1 VNASEDFLATAHGGP
16 VTHLLSAEGP
26 RVTDKQSLRA
36 ELRQRRLAHD
46 ASISPGLR
54 ALLFHRPPAALLEI
68 IPQDSAIGVYHPIP
82 GEAPPL
88 GYARW
93 FAEAGHPVALPWFAR
108 RGDSMRFKLWDNPF
122 DDSGLVPDPYGAMQ
136 PPAEAEDVD
145 IDVAFVPLL
154 GFTREGHRLGQGGGH
169 YDRLLTAHPEIVP
182 IGLAWD
188 CQLLDALPLEEHDR
202 PLRGVITP
210 TRFYGPFDAN

>member
-16 VTHLLSAEGP
+16 VTHLFRQRP
-26 RVTDKQSLRA
+26 RVTDKQALRA
-36 ELRQRRLAHD
+36 ELRRRRAEHD

-54 ALLFHRPPAALLEI
+54 ALLFHRPPGAVLDLVPEGAV
-68 IPQDSAIGVYHPIP
+68 IGVYHPIP

-93 FAEAGHPVALPWFAR
+93 FAEAGHRVALPWFGR
-108 RGDSMRFKLWDNPF
+108 RGDAMRFRQWDNPF
-122 DDSGLVPDPYGAMQ
+122 DESNLVADPYGAMQ
-136 PPAEAEDVD
+136 LPADAGEVD
-145 IDVAFVPLL
+145 IDVAFVPVL
-154 GFTREGHRLGQGGGH
+154 GFTAEGHRLGQGGGH
-169 YDRLLTAHPEIVP
+169 YDRLLASRPDIVP

-188 CQLLDALPLEEHDR
+188 CQLVDALPLEDHDR